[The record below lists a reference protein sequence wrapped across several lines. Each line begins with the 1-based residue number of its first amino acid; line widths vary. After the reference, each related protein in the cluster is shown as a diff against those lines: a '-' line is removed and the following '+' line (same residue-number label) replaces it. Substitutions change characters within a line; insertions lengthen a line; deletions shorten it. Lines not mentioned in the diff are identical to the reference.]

1 MALFGGHSAPSTPQ
15 RPSGHGHPQPSLYTP
30 GPLDRHT
37 TLTHTRT
44 LTPETLWAPVGLL
57 ALLALLQGALA
68 LGPAGVPV
76 MLLAGRVVESALWLA
91 GIWLLMRLIELLIWD
106 RLVPHWLGLRAPRLL
121 RQFVAVMLLM
131 LGVAVLLGH
140 TWGLALSAVLAT
152 TGLLGIVLGLA
163 LRNILADFFSG
174 IALNIEKPF
183 DLGDFVMLRAPSQRT
198 PFVGTVQEVNW
209 RSTRLLT
216 PEDNLVS
223 VPNSV
228 VAAAI
233 VENLSHPSPV
243 SEQEID
249 LTLAWDVPQALAERV
264 LQAACTE
271 AWAHGA
277 TGGDK
282 APKVRMAR
290 MDGGGVTWRVVY
302 LLDPRLRGKGSAV
315 HLLLSCVHRHL
326 RLAGL
331 QPAALPGAAGT
342 PAPSVALIEGWPAA
356 AGAAVGSAAGSA
368 AAAAAPAKALHLLDH
383 QRPCDRQAVM
393 AEVALMQPVSL
404 PERARLAQVLR
415 VHRLEPGAMAVRL
428 GDPGDSMFV
437 VAAGVMEVRT
447 GTDDGQARAN
457 VLGAGSVFGE
467 MALLTGEPRSATVKA
482 LCPAVLY
489 ELSRPMLAPLLS
501 ERPGLAD
508 ELALVME
515 QNRQRDLRRLG
526 VAAQAGEPASA
537 TGGLVRQ
544 LAGRIRAWLQG
555 F

>member
-1 MALFGGHSAPSTPQ
+1 LALT
-15 RPSGHGHPQPSLYTP
+15 RP
-30 GPLDRHT
+30 
-37 TLTHTRT
+37 
-44 LTPETLWAPVGLL
+44 LTPATLLAPVALLVAL
-57 ALLALLQGALA
+57 ALLEGALA
-68 LGPAGVPV
+68 LGPAGGPA
-76 MLLAGRVVESALWLA
+76 MLVATRVVDSALWLA
-91 GIWLLMRLIELLIWD
+91 GIWLAMRLIELLIWD
-106 RLVPHWLGLRAPRLL
+106 RLLPHWLGLRAPRLL
-121 RQFVAVMLLM
+121 RQFVAVMLLV

-152 TGLLGIVLGLA
+152 TGVLGIVLGLA

-183 DLGDFVMLRAPSQRT
+183 DLGDFVLLRAPGQRT
-198 PFVGTVQEVNW
+198 PFIGTVQEVNW
-209 RSTRLLT
+209 RSTGLLT

-271 AWAHGA
+271 AWAQGA

-331 QPAALPGAAGT
+331 QPAALPGVVGTPAPSSALAAGT
-342 PAPSVALIEGWPAA
+342 PAV
-356 AGAAVGSAAGSA
+356 AGAT
-368 AAAAAPAKALHLLDH
+368 AAAPTAAPATATATALHLLDH
-383 QRPCDRQAVM
+383 QRPSDRQAVM
-393 AEVALMQPVSL
+393 AEVALMQPVS
-404 PERARLAQVLR
+404 PTERARLAQVLR
-415 VHRLEPGAMAVRL
+415 VHRLEPGTMAVRL

-447 GTDDGQARAN
+447 GADDNQARAN

-467 MALLTGEPRSATVKA
+467 MALLTGEPRSATVRA

-508 ELALVME
+508 ELALAME

-526 VAAQAGEPASA
+526 AAAQAGEPASA
-537 TGGLVRQ
+537 AGGLVRQ
-544 LAGRIRAWLQG
+544 LAARIRAWLQD